1 MPALFITGTD
11 TAVGKTM
18 VTSAIAAYCSLR
30 KNMDVGVMKPF
41 EAGLILRGKDLLPW
55 DAICLKEASGNQD
68 DMALINPYAFEA
80 PLSPLAASEE
90 ENVHIDLEMLDRIY
104 QSLLKKHDILLVEG
118 AGGILVPIRKD
129 FFFVDLIKRW
139 NVPVVVVSRLGI
151 GTINHTLLT
160 CGHLKQEG
168 IRVVGVILNDLD
180 GKSDPSKKSNPD
192 VLTRYLDVPLL
203 GVFPYDE
210 ALAKG
215 ERPREILASVV
226 ADYIDMNPIIGS

>member
-1 MPALFITGTD
+1 MPALFVTGTD

-18 VTSAIAAYCSLR
+18 VTSAIAAYLSSK

-55 DAICLKEASGNQD
+55 DAISLKEASGSHD

-90 ENVHIDLEMLDRIY
+90 ENIHIDLEMLDRIY
-104 QSLLKKHDILLVEG
+104 QSLLKKHEILLVEG
-118 AGGILVPIRKD
+118 AGGVLVPIRKD

-139 NVPVVVVSRLGI
+139 NVPVIIVSRLGI

-160 CGHLKQEG
+160 LRYLKNEG
-168 IRVVGVILNDLD
+168 IRVAGVILNDSD
-180 GKSDPSKKSNPD
+180 GKNDPSKKSNPG

-203 GVFPYDE
+203 GVFPYE
-210 ALAKG
+210 ETLAKG
-215 ERPREILASVV
+215 ERPREILASIIS
-226 ADYIDMNPIIGS
+226 DHIDMTPIVEQ

>member
-1 MPALFITGTD
+1 MPALFVTGTD
-11 TAVGKTM
+11 TGVGKTM
-18 VTSAIAAYCSLR
+18 ITGAIAAYCSLT
-30 KNMDVGVMKPF
+30 KNIDVGVMKPF
-41 EAGLILRGKDLLPW
+41 EAGLMLRGKDLLPW
-55 DAICLKEASGNQD
+55 DAICLKEASGSQD

-104 QSLLKKHDILLVEG
+104 QSLLKKHEILFVEG

-139 NVPVVVVSRLGI
+139 NVPVIVVSRLGI

-160 CGHLKQEG
+160 TRYLKQEG
-168 IRVVGVILNDLD
+168 IRVVGVILNDSD
-180 GKSDPSKKSNPD
+180 SRNDPSKKSNPEI
-192 VLTRYLDVPLL
+192 LARYLDVPLL
-203 GVFPYDE
+203 GVFPYQE

-215 ERPREILASVV
+215 ERPREALAPIV
-226 ADYIDMNPIIGS
+226 ADHIDMGPIIGH